1 MHSYCAVYVTTSF
14 LPLAATRPQECWRRT
29 TLNGFYIPI
38 QVYVPRS
45 DCSLLTVADS
55 VGQMP
60 QKTRGIHEDGISAE
74 VTTNKG
80 NAPVNCNMGHY
91 GT

>member
-1 MHSYCAVYVTTSF
+1 MHLYCAVYVTTSF
-14 LPLAATRPQECWRRT
+14 LPLAATRPQERRT

-38 QVYVPRS
+38 QVYVPKS
-45 DCSLLTVADS
+45 DCSLPTVADS

-60 QKTRGIHEDGISAE
+60 QETRGMHEDGISAE

-80 NAPVNCNMGHY
+80 NALVNCNMGHY